1 MVGSDATDPLCQNL
15 RVAAKSFAAIA
26 DNGDL
31 VAFGDRIMN
40 LGGVDYRS
48 VDSLA
53 TAKAVPAYSAPVP
66 MR

>member
-31 VAFGDRIMN
+31 VAFGDWIMN
-40 LGGVDYRS
+40 RVDYRS